1 MCRHHRRHHH
11 RRPAAPA
18 PAEDPIKLPNNMTV
32 ALLYDT
38 LATLFSLVLSIFFRE
53 VRPRGTHH
61 IPEDGPVIFVVAPH
75 HNQFVDPLMLIKT
88 AGRRVGFLTAQ
99 KSMDRKWIGRFARA
113 MGSIGVVRAADIAVK
128 LPGKLWMPDPAQ
140 SPDLIE
146 VVNVVDTDFLHL
158 QALGKLA
165 VGHSLLFVIPP
176 VLGSSGPG
184 NDVSLEIAEIVSATR
199 IRVRRAVTDPDTVQ
213 ALAFPAGLPARAA
226 PKVDYAHMYESV
238 FERLKGGHCV
248 GIFPEG
254 GSHDRSELLP
264 FKAGVTIMAL
274 GAMAAFPGLDVKLVP
289 VGLNYF
295 HADRFRSRA
304 VVEYGAPISVPA
316 DLVDMYRR
324 GGAEKRDAC
333 KSLLDVIQ
341 AAVANV
347 TVTAPDYDTLMVV
360 QAVRRLYRPL
370 NHKLTMV
377 QRLELTRRLMK
388 GYLQYKDD
396 PRVKDLEFKVKYY
409 NSMLEAHGLQD
420 HQVERTAIGGFRALG
435 LLAYRSIVLL
445 IMATLALPGAII
457 NFPMAVAATRISQ
470 QKAAEALASSTVKI
484 EGRDVLATWKL
495 IVALVMVPIVYF
507 FDTFLTWG
515 AVRFILKLAPPW
527 TWAIPTIVLF
537 LGLPTVSLMA
547 LRFGERGADIYKSL
561 APLLMSVLPTRWDD
575 GDRLRLVRGQLARDI
590 NDVIN
595 ELGPT
600 LFEDFN
606 SFFMKDMEIPTTE
619 QSSAGLKRVSS
630 WSALSSAASRSVT
643 RAASMIS
650 IEVKNFVSA
659 ATPSTLKAR
668 LASTPAMAAKDA
680 VKTHDEGMQAQQD
693 EEEGVLII
701 KAAEVAR
708 GGGELPKVVV
718 TDEPESIAEEE
729 ENAAAASNGV
739 VLVENGEVEKVAE
752 VPSNTEV
759 AA

>member
-1 MCRHHRRHHH
+1 
-11 RRPAAPA
+11 
-18 PAEDPIKLPNNMTV
+18 
-32 ALLYDT
+32 
-38 LATLFSLVLSIFFRE
+38 
-53 VRPRGTHH
+53 
-61 IPEDGPVIFVVAPH
+61 
-75 HNQFVDPLMLIKT
+75 MLIKT

-128 LPGKLWMPDPAQ
+128 LPGKLWMPDPVQ
-140 SPDLIE
+140 CPDLIE

-158 QALGKLA
+158 QSLGKLA

-176 VLGSSGPG
+176 ALGTTGPG

-304 VVEYGAPISVPA
+304 VVEYGAPIS
-316 DLVDMYRR
+316 
-324 GGAEKRDAC
+324 
-333 KSLLDVIQ
+333 

-347 TVTAPDYDTLMVV
+347 TVTAPDYDALMVV

-409 NSMLEAHGLQD
+409 NAMLEAHGLQD
-420 HQVERTAIGGFRALG
+420 HQVERTAVGGFRALG

-606 SFFMKDMEIPTTE
+606 SFFMKERSSILARCDPDMEIPTTE

-701 KAAEVAR
+701 KAAQVAR
-708 GGGELPKVVV
+708 GGGEPPKVVV

-729 ENAAAASNGV
+729 ESEAAVGTSNGASAE
-739 VLVENGEVEKVAE
+739 VEKVEKVAE